1 MFQSFKADDEVEFI
15 FIVWP
20 RIFFDVNSINI
31 KRKSGTDFDMFNRT
45 YNIQAVYARRPQ
57 LYSEYGY
64 SGCIPAHLPV
74 PQYARSV
81 PRGPLAA

>member
-1 MFQSFKADDEVEFI
+1 MIQKEANHVDVTSTRCMHEGGFPVGILVMLTHDH
-15 FIVWP
+15 
-20 RIFFDVNSINI
+20 RIH
-31 KRKSGTDFDMFNRT
+31 
-45 YNIQAVYARRPQ
+45 RRPQ